1 MSKVVGEVAIE
12 VGADIGPLVRE
23 MTRAKGVLSGFGR
36 AADKIGGGLD
46 RFGSKATALGAKL
59 SIVSGAI
66 AAVTAGAFTLA
77 KSGAAAGD
85 AIGDAAK
92 AAGMSTTAFQEYRYA
107 LEDAADMS
115 GEEFASAAAKL
126 NKTLGEARE
135 GGTAAV
141 KAFEAI
147 GVSQEQLAS
156 SSFTADQAM
165 AAFVAKMEATTDPAT
180 AAAMATDLFGKSG
193 ATLGAALSGVPGQ
206 VGALVERARELG
218 VVMGPEAIDA
228 AGKFDTKMKELG
240 AQFEAVKMKIAKVL
254 LPFIVDTLIP
264 AFEKYV
270 IPGINAVIDAIGNW
284 ADAFNSLPESTKA
297 VVLAITAAFG
307 TGGPILFAIGL
318 VSTAIGAIFT
328 GPAAPLVLLAAAIT
342 AGALAWARWG
352 DDFKAAVGGAVEWV
366 TGKFEAFLAMMD
378 RIIQKARD
386 VGTAI
391 ANSLTFQAG
400 DGQIQNVAP
409 GALDAPAPGGS
420 GWVQGGA
427 GGAMGGQMMGASIV
441 NGMVLGATNAI
452 NEKREAL
459 AAVFAQ
465 VPQIARD
472 VLGIHSPSTV
482 FADIGNFMGQGM
494 AQGITAS
501 SALVG
506 DAVKGMTGAAVGAA
520 NDGVSGV
527 LNAMGGLFEGSKKI
541 SAGIALA
548 NSWLAFTEVLKD
560 PSFVGRPWAR
570 VAAAIAA
577 LKPGLQAVK
586 NINAARPGGGG
597 ATGVGGGMASGA
609 ASAPQGIANITLVG
623 DSFSRGT
630 VESLFKQ
637 INDGQ
642 RMGYR
647 INLLNP

>member
-240 AQFEAVKMKIAKVL
+240 AQFEAVKMKIAEVL
-254 LPFIVDTLIP
+254 LPVIVNKLIP
-264 AFEKYV
+264 VLQETVLPAIVAVVEKIGDWIEWFGQLDPAIQTVVGAITTAF
-270 IPGINAVIDAIGNW
+270 AVGGPVLLAIG
-284 ADAFNSLPESTKA
+284 A
-297 VVLAITAAFG
+297 
-307 TGGPILFAIGL
+307 
-318 VSTAIGAIFT
+318 VSTAIGAMVAAT
-328 GPAAPLVLLAAAIT
+328 GPVGLMIVAATLLGAA
-342 AGALAWARWG
+342 WVKWG
-352 DDFKAAVGGAVEWV
+352 DDFKAAVGGAVDWV

-459 AAVFAQ
+459 AAIFAQ

-494 AQGITAS
+494 AQGISAS

-560 PSFVGRPWAR
+560 PSLVGRPLAR

-647 INLLNP
+647 INLLNA